1 MKIGVITFWQ
11 GKDNYGQLLQCW
23 ALQQYLRKQGH
34 EPFLIRYDFVGNV
47 RRPSLKRFLKLFL
60 IYPIFQKIASI
71 VNQNRNE
78 KLRHYND
85 IKNKERKFCDFL
97 KDNITV
103 SDIVYSDYSA
113 LRKTPPLAECY
124 ITGSDQVWAQK
135 LDYEDNK
142 AFFLAF
148 GNKSIKRIA
157 YAPSF
162 AMKNYPRKLL
172 PLLKR
177 ELVAFDSISV
187 RESDGCKICAAIGI
201 KATKVLDPT
210 LLLGKT
216 DYFQLLRKETSSQK
230 YVYVYSLNIASAN
243 EIRWN
248 ELQSYIKRNK
258 NHVIATPAS
267 GYIPG
272 RELFGPIEYSYA
284 TIQDW
289 LSNIY
294 YAELVVTTSFHGI
307 VFCILLEKPFIYIPL
322 KGKYSK
328 GNNRVLDLLED
339 LDLNDRIL
347 NDDSTYESIA
357 QQSIDWRLVN
367 LKLVKK
373 REDSFLF
380 LKCALQ

>member
-1 MKIGVITFWQ
+1 MRIGIITFWQ

-23 ALQQYLRKQGH
+23 ALQQYLKKQGH
-34 EPFLIRYDFVGNV
+34 KPFLIRYDFVGNIY
-47 RRPSLKRFLKLFL
+47 RPSPRRYLKLFL
-60 IYPIFQKIASI
+60 IYPIFRKIGSLI
-71 VNQNRNE
+71 NKMKNE
-78 KLRHYND
+78 RLRYYND
-85 IKNKERKFCDFL
+85 LKNEERKFSDFL
-97 KDNITV
+97 KENIVV
-103 SDIVYSDYSA
+103 SDHIYSDYSA

-148 GNKSIKRIA
+148 GEKDIKRIA

-172 PLLKR
+172 PLLKK
-177 ELVAFDSISV
+177 ELASFDNISV
-187 RESDGCKICAAIGI
+187 RESDGCRICASIGV

-210 LLLGKT
+210 LLLEKT
-216 DYFQLLRKETSSQK
+216 DYLQLLGKVASTKK
-230 YVYVYSLNIASAN
+230 YVYIYSLNIVSAN

-248 ELQSYIKRNK
+248 ELQLYIKRNK
-258 NHVIATPAS
+258 NHIIATPAS
-267 GYIPG
+267 GYTPG
-272 RELFGPIEYSYA
+272 RELFGSIDYSYA

-294 YAELVVTTSFHGI
+294 YAELVITTSFHGI
-307 VFCILLEKPFIYIPL
+307 AFCVLLEKPFVYIPL
-322 KGKYSK
+322 KGKYSR

-339 LDLNDRIL
+339 LDLNHRIL
-347 NDDSTYESIA
+347 DDNSTYESIA
-357 QQSIDWRLVN
+357 QQSIDWHLVN
-367 LKLVKK
+367 LKLIRK
-373 REDSFLF
+373 REHSFLF

>member
-47 RRPSLKRFLKLFL
+47 RRPSLKRFLKLFF
-60 IYPIFQKIASI
+60 IYPIFLKIASI

-85 IKNKERKFCDFL
+85 LKNKERKFCDFF
-97 KDNITV
+97 KENITV
-103 SDIVYSDYSA
+103 SDIIYSDYSA
-113 LRKTPPLAECY
+113 LRKTPPLADCY

-177 ELVAFDSISV
+177 ELVTFDSISV

-210 LLLGKT
+210 LLLEKK
-216 DYFQLLRKETSSQK
+216 DYCQLLRQETSFQK

-267 GYIPG
+267 GYISG
-272 RELFGPIEYSYA
+272 RELFGSIEYSYA

-328 GNNRVLDLLED
+328 GNNRVLELLED